1 MAIPNQDMIQ
11 QLSGQLHMVS
21 EIAESLT
28 LRLLAL
34 EERLTELS
42 ECVNSVEPDQAEDSD
57 NFLLL
62 ADSSDRLVQLRGL
75 LNERVVDDAQ
85 LFRGD
90 QARLLQLPGRWRVAA
105 AARHL
110 RRRRVRGGAAR
121 PSAVPRASS
130 ASGWRCT
137 ALASMLLTTPW
148 ASRIT
153 SS

>member
-85 LFRGD
+85 SELPRLEVVIDSHADDAAHVVDEPVDLDLEQTVYVNDSQEPSSDTADQDREQGD
-90 QARLLQLPGRWRVAA
+90 ELL
-105 AARHL
+105 
-110 RRRRVRGGAAR
+110 
-121 PSAVPRASS
+121 SA
-130 ASGWRCT
+130 
-137 ALASMLLTTPW
+137 
-148 ASRIT
+148 
-153 SS
+153 

>member
-75 LNERVVDDAQ
+75 LNERVVDDGQTELPRLEVVIDSHADDAEHVVDEPVDLDLEQ
-85 LFRGD
+85 TVYVNDSQEPPSDTADQDREQGD
-90 QARLLQLPGRWRVAA
+90 ELL
-105 AARHL
+105 
-110 RRRRVRGGAAR
+110 
-121 PSAVPRASS
+121 SA
-130 ASGWRCT
+130 
-137 ALASMLLTTPW
+137 
-148 ASRIT
+148 
-153 SS
+153 